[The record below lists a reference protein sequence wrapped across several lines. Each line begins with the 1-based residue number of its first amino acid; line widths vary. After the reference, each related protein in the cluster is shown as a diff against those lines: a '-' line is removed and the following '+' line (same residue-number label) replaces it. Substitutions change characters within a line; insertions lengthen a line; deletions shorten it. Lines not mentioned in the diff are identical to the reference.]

1 MHDIDIDTSDTAMT
15 RAFARA
21 GYSIPGIDP
30 DREDDLRE
38 PRHYASPTAAICDH
52 AALHGVTPGPDEPD
66 NRFVWDEDE
75 AVGGIERT
83 VHILIESVAPD
94 GTQLAD
100 ERESLLWG
108 FVNMSS
114 TSQTLHPLERS

>member
-1 MHDIDIDTSDTAMT
+1 MHDIDTSDTAMT

-52 AALHGVTPGPDEPD
+52 VALHGATPGPDEPD
-66 NRFVWDEDE
+66 NRFLWDESE
-75 AVGGIERT
+75 AIGGIEQA
-83 VHILIESVAPD
+83 VHLLIESVAPD

-100 ERESLLWG
+100 ERD
-108 FVNMSS
+108 
-114 TSQTLHPLERS
+114 ERAQAFSGDQGLIGSD